1 MTGPPTGVIVARSC
15 KTKRWRR
22 RDF

>member
-15 KTKRWRR
+15 RTKRWRR
-22 RDF
+22 WNS